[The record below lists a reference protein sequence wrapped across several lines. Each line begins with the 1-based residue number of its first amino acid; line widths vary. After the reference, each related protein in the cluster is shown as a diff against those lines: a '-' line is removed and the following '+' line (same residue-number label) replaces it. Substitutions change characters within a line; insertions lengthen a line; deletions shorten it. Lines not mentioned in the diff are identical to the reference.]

1 MAPSVRFGVVL
12 AAICLIGVVSGGA
25 TSRWRRSLPQL
36 GKMIRTVTG
45 KSGLDFNGYGRW
57 CGYGGAGD
65 PVDEIDRCC
74 MGHDLCYD
82 KIYNTACNSTKG
94 EIVTTYTTFYNWT
107 LTDGHIQC
115 NDVSPCQHALC
126 SCDRQATTCFALN
139 MASYDNAKRSRFGI
153 LVSKLLDF

>member
-1 MAPSVRFGVVL
+1 MISSIRWGILL
-12 AAICLIGVVSGGA
+12 AAFCLASGVSGGT

-45 KSGLDFNGYGRW
+45 KSGLDFNGYGHW
-57 CGYGGAGD
+57 CGVGGAGD

-74 MGHDLCYD
+74 MTHDLCYD
-82 KIYNTACNSTKG
+82 KIATTACKSSKG

-107 LTDGHIQC
+107 LTND
-115 NDVSPCQHALC
+115 DVSPCQHALC

-139 MASYDNAKRSRFGI
+139 IAAYDNTKRSKIGRLIGR
-153 LVSKLLDF
+153 LLTF